1 MLRGISPILGTI
13 IISIITLGI
22 FAALL
27 YAFSYNI
34 IGIITLKV
42 KVSAAAQILVNSSSG
57 EAYLQYFLV
66 NGNNFYVH
74 ITHINVANQTTIS
87 VNITLKP
94 GETYENVI
102 RLPSTTHFQIGN
114 YYTVVFV
121 GYTAFG
127 TTFSV
132 NATALA
138 INMQK
143 ETSHSTIA
151 VY

>member
-1 MLRGISPILGTI
+1 MLKGLSPILGTI
-13 IISIITLGI
+13 IISIIALGA

-27 YAFSYNI
+27 YAFTYNI

-57 EAYLQYFLV
+57 EAYLQYILV

-74 ITHINVANQTTIS
+74 ITHINVGNQTSIS

-94 GETYENVI
+94 SETYEKI
-102 RLPSTTHFQIGN
+102 IQLPNTTHFQIGN

-127 TTFSV
+127 TPFSV
-132 NATALA
+132 NTTPLA
-138 INMQK
+138 VNIQK
-143 ETSHSTIA
+143 EAFHSTI
-151 VY
+151 VFY